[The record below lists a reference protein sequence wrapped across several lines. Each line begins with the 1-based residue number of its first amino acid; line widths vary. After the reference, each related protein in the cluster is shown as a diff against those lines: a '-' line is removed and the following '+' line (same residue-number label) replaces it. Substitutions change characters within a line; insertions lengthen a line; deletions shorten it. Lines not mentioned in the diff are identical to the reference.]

1 MLDWRV
7 EVDRNLARVQKNGNR
22 KKNHVRREA
31 MHLYPGSIDIVG
43 GTYIMHKWKKK
54 KVLGSV

>member
-1 MLDWRV
+1 MMLDWRV

-22 KKNHVRREA
+22 KKNDVRREA

-43 GTYIMHKWKKK
+43 GTYNA
-54 KVLGSV
+54 